1 MHVCPCFKFVKL
13 GLTRFKQREK
23 GKGIEFCCGKPMM
36 TTAVTFYRSNYYDC
50 VLLLLLLSIIWPKHN
65 GVALLINTYGQWNA
79 QCMRRREKKLFSADN
94 GLLGCISVPAVV
106 VQRITES
113 FRFEDKDIYEY
124 DI

>member
-1 MHVCPCFKFVKL
+1 MYVCPCFKFVKL

-36 TTAVTFYRSNYYDC
+36 TTAVIFYRSNYYYC

-79 QCMRRREKKLFSADN
+79 QCMRSREKKGVFCRQWSAGVHFSSCCRRTTDN
-94 GLLGCISVPAVV
+94 REL
-106 VQRITES
+106 
-113 FRFEDKDIYEY
+113 
-124 DI
+124 